1 MRQYGAK
8 IIAVI
13 FCLSAPCHALAVDEA
28 APPFPGEQI
37 SSYQVSDGSLLGLYP
52 ARAAIIDVKGR
63 VAQIFET
70 PHRVYYIKAGMP
82 ACEEKIEKNS
92 EAETATLPTGES
104 SAWYVGCINSGDTVP
119 VYEKMLPLNCR
130 ECLIKKFFIIDD
142 AAYVLYGTEESFVSV
157 LMRFSLNEGKV
168 EQKGNIV
175 DACSVQGKLL
185 LIEDAGDSLR
195 LNFNGETVPL
205 MMRGALRIST
215 VYRERMAVIS
225 GDDGNELVDI
235 RLLKNLCQVS
245 RESALKAPDEYNL
258 VFDALDVNPADKPLD
273 AETMVFYKIFI
284 DGSEEGRTETGLKH
298 VVKSFKIMCEAG
310 EYHVVQVERWELDKW
325 KKQYFRV
332 NNVYQPGAVRIFVP
346 ENRII
351 RLSLE
356 FDGQEFQFRQSVM
369 KE

>member
-1 MRQYGAK
+1 MRRYGVE
-8 IIAVI
+8 ILIVI
-13 FCLSAPCHALAVDEA
+13 FFLSIPCRVLAGDEA
-28 APPFPGEQI
+28 MPPSPDEQI
-37 SSYQVSDGSLLGLYP
+37 SSYQLSDGSLLGLYP

-70 PHRVYYIKAGMP
+70 PYRVYYIKAGMP
-82 ACEEKIEKNS
+82 ACKEKIDKN
-92 EAETATLPTGES
+92 AETETVTLPTEES
-104 SAWYVGCINSGDTVP
+104 SAWYVGCINRGDTVP
-119 VYEKMLPLNCR
+119 VYEKLLPLDPH
-130 ECLIKKFFIIDD
+130 ECLIKKLFIMDD
-142 AAYVLYGTEESFVSV
+142 AAYVLYGTEESSVSV
-157 LMRFSLNEGKV
+157 LMRFSLNEGRV
-168 EQKGNIV
+168 EQKENIV

-195 LNFNGETVPL
+195 LNFNGGTVPL

-235 RLLKNLCQVS
+235 RLLKNLYQFS
-245 RESALKAPDEYNL
+245 RESGLKVPDEYNL

-310 EYHVVQVERWELDKW
+310 EYHVIQVERWELDKW
-325 KKQYFRV
+325 KKQYYRA